1 MNLFSAEVNILWP
14 ALIAG
19 ILVVISHVPMGQQV
33 LARGIVFIDLAI
45 AQVAGLGVIAAHRFG
60 VGVGGWATQFAAVA
74 AALAGA
80 LLLTWTERKRPEA
93 QEALIGILFVLAS
106 TAQILVLA
114 NDPHGGEDLRDLLA
128 GQILWVSTEQLVRTA
143 VVTAVFVG
151 IWFLG
156 RERFGRI
163 GFYVLFA
170 VMVTAAVQLVGVYL
184 VFTSLIVPAVA
195 TYRYAPNRQ
204 LAIGY
209 GLAMASYVVGLAIS
223 VVTDLPSSPVIV
235 WTMALLGLLVHLM
248 GNHRSVPASPGQ

>member
-1 MNLFSAEVNILWP
+1 
-14 ALIAG
+14 
-19 ILVVISHVPMGQQV
+19 
-33 LARGIVFIDLAI
+33 
-45 AQVAGLGVIAAHRFG
+45 
-60 VGVGGWATQFAAVA
+60 
-74 AALAGA
+74 
-80 LLLTWTERKRPEA
+80 LLLTWTERKRPEV

-204 LAIGY
+204 LVIGY
-209 GLAMASYVVGLAIS
+209 GLAIASYVVGLAIS

-235 WTMALLGLLVHLM
+235 WTMALLGLVVHLL
-248 GNHRSVPASPGQ
+248 GNHRSEAASSG

>member
-1 MNLFSAEVNILWP
+1 M
-14 ALIAG
+14 
-19 ILVVISHVPMGQQV
+19 
-33 LARGIVFIDLAI
+33 
-45 AQVAGLGVIAAHRFG
+45 
-60 VGVGGWATQFAAVA
+60 VA
-74 AALAGA
+74 AA
-80 LLLTWTERKRPEA
+80 T
-93 QEALIGILFVLAS
+93 
-106 TAQILVLA
+106 LVLWSA
-114 NDPHGGEDLRDLLA
+114 LNVLSATAAVPQIAHPVTDVA
-128 GQILWVSTEQLVRTA
+128 GVLSPFMA
-143 VVTAVFVG
+143 FAG

-209 GLAMASYVVGLAIS
+209 GLAIASYVVGLAIS

-235 WTMALLGLLVHLM
+235 WTMALLGLVVHLL
-248 GNHRSVPASPGQ
+248 GNHRSEAVSPG